1 VKCQP
6 VYSQKNIVDLAAGTP
21 DLSTLVIALKAGKL
35 TDALSGK
42 GPFTVFA
49 PTNEA
54 FAKLPKSTL
63 NALLDPQNIKK
74 LDQILEYHVV
84 AGAAVFK
91 ADIRNGETVKTLEG
105 QNVKATISSNGVF
118 INHAKVITADVHASN
133 GVVHIID
140 AVLMPPA
147 APSQKNIV
155 DLAAGTPD
163 LSTLVTALKA
173 GKLTGALSGKGPFTV
188 FAPTNDAFAKLPKS
202 TLNALLDPKN
212 IKELDRILEY
222 HVVAGAVVLKADIR
236 NGERV
241 KTLEGQN
248 VQATISSK
256 GVFVNHAQVITADV
270 HASNGV
276 VHIIDAVLMPP
287 PGSIIV

>member
-1 VKCQP
+1 V
-6 VYSQKNIVDLAAGTP
+6 T
-21 DLSTLVIALKAGKL
+21 ALKAGKL
-35 TDALSGK
+35 TGALSGK

-49 PTNEA
+49 PINEA

-63 NALLDPQNIKK
+63 NALLDPKNIKE
-74 LDQILEYHVV
+74 LDRILEYHVV
-84 AGAAVFK
+84 AGAAVLK
-91 ADIRNGETVKTLEG
+91 ADIMNGERVKTLEG
-105 QNVKATISSNGVF
+105 QNVQATISSNGVF
-118 INHAKVITADVHASN
+118 VNQAKVITADVHASN

-140 AVLMPPA
+140 AVLMPPQKNVA
-147 APSQKNIV
+147 VLMPPQKNIV
-155 DLAAGTPD
+155 DLAAGTAD

-188 FAPTNDAFAKLPKS
+188 FAPTNEAFAKLPKS